1 MNPYEV
7 LQIKPEASAEEIM
20 SAYLRLAQQWHPDK
34 FTGAEKLEAAMR
46 YRELAEAFTR
56 LKGVGRSQAETP
68 ALAPSAHQSPAPN
81 IELNHPVASATP
93 ASVPFETQKIRIQTE
108 AEIADSAPRTE
119 RTLYVK
125 AKTAFE
131 NGQHENALESI
142 TEAVRQDPEMYENYA
157 LQVKILDAVGGEK
170 RQLVQALEHCL
181 RLDKKDADSAIH
193 IAQIYQSMGMQTRAT
208 RYWEWA
214 YNLAPKHPYFE
225 QQETGAKG
233 KLLEKAD
240 DIKGS
245 INGLMVEAKGLF
257 GRFGKKG

>member
-7 LQIKPEASAEEIM
+7 LQIRPEAPAEEIM
-20 SAYLRLAQQWHPDK
+20 AAYLRLAQQWHPDR
-34 FTGAEKLEAAMR
+34 FTGAEKLEAAIR

-56 LKGVGRSQAETP
+56 LKGAGRSQAEAPTP
-68 ALAPSAHQSPAPN
+68 APVAHQSPTPG
-81 IELNHPVASATP
+81 IELSQPVASGAP
-93 ASVPFETQKIRIQTE
+93 AQAPLESQKIRIQTE
-108 AEIADSAPRTE
+108 AEIADAAPRTE

-125 AKTAFE
+125 AKADLE
-131 NGQHENALESI
+131 NGQHQKALDSI
-142 TEAVRQDPEMYENYA
+142 TEAIRQDPEMYENYA
-157 LQVKILDAVGGEK
+157 LHVKILDAMEGDK
-170 RQLVQALEHCL
+170 RTIVQALEHCL

-193 IAQIYQSMGMQTRAT
+193 LAQIYQSMGMQTRAT

-214 YNLAPKHPYFE
+214 YNLAPKHPFFE

-245 INGLMVEAKGLF
+245 LTGLMEEAKGIF

>member
-1 MNPYEV
+1 
-7 LQIKPEASAEEIM
+7 
-20 SAYLRLAQQWHPDK
+20 
-34 FTGAEKLEAAMR
+34 MR

-56 LKGVGRSQAETP
+56 LKGTGRSQTEAP
-68 ALAPSAHQSPAPN
+68 AAAPVAHQSSSPS
-81 IELNHPVASATP
+81 IELSQPAVSATS
-93 ASVPFETQKIRIQTE
+93 AQTPFESQKIRIQTE

-119 RTLYVK
+119 RTLFVK
-125 AKTAFE
+125 AKADFE
-131 NGQHENALESI
+131 NGQHQKALDGI
-142 TEAVRQDPEMYENYA
+142 TEAIKQDPEMYENYA
-157 LQVKILDAVGGEK
+157 LQVKILDAMDGDK
-170 RQLVQALEHCL
+170 RAIVQALEHCL

-193 IAQIYQSMGMQTRAT
+193 MAQIYQSMGMQTRAT

-245 INGLMVEAKGLF
+245 LTGLMVEAKGLF